1 MKAYV
6 RFEKFTIMLL
16 LKSNSTLMDVPEKYQ
31 STDNLECPLAEGYLI
46 EYETMDKMRWNRI
59 C

>member
-16 LKSNSTLMDVPEKYQ
+16 LKSKSILMDVPEKYQ
-31 STDNLECPLAEGYLI
+31 STDNLECPLAEGTLWI
-46 EYETMDKMRWNRI
+46 WNDG
-59 C
+59 